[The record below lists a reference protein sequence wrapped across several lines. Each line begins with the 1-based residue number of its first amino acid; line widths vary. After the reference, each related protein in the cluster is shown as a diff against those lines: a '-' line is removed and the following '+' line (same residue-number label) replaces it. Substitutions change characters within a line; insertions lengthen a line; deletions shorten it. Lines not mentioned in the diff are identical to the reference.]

1 MIEEEVDSSYGQL
14 QRADH
19 LLYVTLKYTRTG
31 DIIKNTIK
39 RLITTFDYTV
49 LEILEVTKDDKK
61 LTEIPMSPI
70 ARIEL
75 LLKVF
80 PRDKEIRSFYDLYF
94 LLRKIDKSKFKVREE
109 YRKNVTLITDDIE
122 VNVETLKGYFLRVKT
137 FVEFAKVYA
146 RESQ

>member
-1 MIEEEVDSSYGQL
+1 MIEEEVDSSYGQW

-61 LTEIPMSPI
+61 LKEIPMSPI

>member
-1 MIEEEVDSSYGQL
+1 MIEEEVDSAYGQL

-39 RLITTFDYTV
+39 RLITTFDYAV
-49 LEILEVTKDDKK
+49 LEILEVAKDNKK
-61 LTEIPMSPI
+61 IKEIPFSPI
-70 ARIEL
+70 ARCDF

-80 PRDKEIRSFYDLYF
+80 PKNKEIKSYYDLYF
-94 LLRKIDKSKFKVREE
+94 LMKKIDKSKFKVREE

-122 VNVETLKGYFLRVKT
+122 VNVETLKGYYLNVKI
-137 FVEFAKVYA
+137 FVEFAKAYG
-146 RESQ
+146 RDNK

>member
-61 LTEIPMSPI
+61 LKEIPMSPI